1 MRAVDIIA
9 KYKQKKFLYEQL
21 KEAVNEFIEEILENK
36 TKINIHSVRA
46 RTKSIDSLAEK
57 VRRPGKDYDSLSEIK
72 DLTAVR
78 IVTYFDDEIDVVGE
92 ILEDNFNID
101 PRHSIDKR
109 KGFDYQEFG
118 YSSLH
123 KVARFKSN
131 TLPVKQ
137 NDKLSG
143 LFFEIQIRTI
153 LQHAWAE
160 IEHDLGYKYKEEI
173 PDSINRRFA
182 RLSALLEVADDEFI
196 SLRDDLEKYEDNIQ
210 LQIKE
215 QPGDVDI
222 NKFTLGQFMKVD
234 EVMQNLT
241 AYIDEWS
248 QNLPRKTT
256 GKDFFLGEAARGI
269 KLIGVRNIAELKEI
283 ISDYEQLVKD
293 SFDLVFARDKELP
306 GWSPS
311 MILFALI
318 LIYGAV
324 NFKRKDLQNLY
335 AELGFR
341 PRENFKKKVRNKAE
355 NIL

>member
-9 KYKQKKFLYEQL
+9 DYKNKKYLYERL
-21 KEAVNEFIEEILENK
+21 TEAADEFIGEILENN
-36 TKINIHSVRA
+36 TDINIHSVRA
-46 RTKSIDSLAEK
+46 RTKSVESLAEK

-78 IVTYFDDEIDVVGE
+78 IVTYFADEIDEVGGV
-92 ILEDNFNID
+92 LENYLDID

-109 KGFDYQEFG
+109 KSFDYQEFG

-123 KVARFKSN
+123 KVARFKLDERPASM
-131 TLPVKQ
+131 Q
-137 NDKLSG
+137 DELSD

-196 SLRDDLEKYEDNIQ
+196 SLRDDLEKYEDKIQ
-210 LQIKE
+210 QQIKD

-222 NKFTLGQFMKVD
+222 NKLTLEQFMKID
-234 EVMQNLT
+234 EIMQNLN

-256 GKDFFLGEAARGI
+256 GKDFFLGEAVKGL
-269 KLIGVRNIAELKEI
+269 KLIGMSNIAGLKEI
-283 ISDYEQLVKD
+283 ISEYEQLVKE

-324 NFKRKDLQNLY
+324 NYDRDDLQNLY

-341 PRENFKKKVRNKAE
+341 PRENFEKKVRNKAE
-355 NIL
+355 DLL

>member
-9 KYKQKKFLYEQL
+9 EYKQKQELYEEL
-21 KEAVNEFIEEILENK
+21 TVTVNNFIEGILEDR

-46 RTKSIDSLAEK
+46 RTKSVDSLAEK
-57 VRRPGKDYDSLSEIK
+57 VRRPEKNYENLAEIK

-78 IVTYFDDEIDVVGE
+78 VVTYFADEIDVVGE
-92 ILEDNFNID
+92 ILESNFNID
-101 PRHSIDKR
+101 LRHSIDKR
-109 KGFDYQEFG
+109 KNFDYQEFG

-123 KVARFKSN
+123 KVARFKPE
-131 TLPVKQ
+131 TLPMEKR
-137 NDKLSG
+137 DKLAE
-143 LFFEIQIRTI
+143 LYFEIQIRTI

-173 PDSINRRFA
+173 PDTINRRFA

-196 SLRDDLEKYEDNIQ
+196 SLRDDLKKYEKKIQ
-210 LQIKE
+210 SEIQEKPE
-215 QPGDVDI
+215 KVDI
-222 NKFTLGQFMKVD
+222 NKLSLEQFMEVD
-234 EVMQNLT
+234 EVMKNLT

-248 QNLPRKTT
+248 RNLPRKTT
-256 GKDFFLGEAARGI
+256 GKDFFLGDAVKGI
-269 KLIGVRNIAELKEI
+269 KLIGVENIAGLKQI
-283 ISDYEQLVKD
+283 ISSYEELVKD

-324 NFKRKDLQNLY
+324 NYEQKDLQRLY

-341 PRENFKKKVRNKAE
+341 PRRNFEKRVREKAE
-355 NIL
+355 KLL

>member
-9 KYKQKKFLYEQL
+9 EYKQKKYLYEQL
-21 KEAVNEFIEEILENK
+21 TQAANEFIEEILQNK
-36 TKINIHSVRA
+36 TEINIHSVRA

-57 VRRPGKDYDSLSEIK
+57 VRRPAKNYDSLPEIK

-78 IVTYFDDEIDVVGE
+78 IVTYFADEIDVVGK
-92 ILEDNFNID
+92 ILENNFNID
-101 PRHSIDKR
+101 PKHSIDKR
-109 KGFDYQEFG
+109 KSFDYKEFG

-123 KVARFKSN
+123 KVAKFKPEN
-131 TLPVKQ
+131 LTENHPEE
-137 NDKLSG
+137 LSD

-196 SLRDDLEKYEDNIQ
+196 SLRDDLEKYEVKIQ
-210 LQIKE
+210 SKIKE
-215 QPGDVDI
+215 QPEKVDI
-222 NKFTLGQFMKVD
+222 NKLTLEQFMKVD
-234 EVMQNLT
+234 KVMQNLT
-241 AYIDEWS
+241 KYIDEWS

-256 GKDFFLGEAARGI
+256 GKDFFLGEAAKGI
-269 KLIGVRNIAELKEI
+269 KLIGVENIADLKEI
-283 ISDYEQLVKD
+283 ISDYEELIQD

-318 LIYGAV
+318 LVYGAV
-324 NFKRKDLQNLY
+324 NYKHKDLQNLY

-341 PRENFKKKVRNKAE
+341 PRENFEEEVRNSAE
-355 NIL
+355 NLL